1 MSTMRRLFP
10 SLGLA
15 LFVSVSAS
23 LSPAG
28 PLDAQPKGAPSGP
41 LATGLTALAATD
53 YPAAE
58 AAFGQVKGAG
68 EADAKLGLA
77 QAAFEQ
83 GRYAD
88 AEKHAQAAAG
98 MSAAHR
104 VKGASLRAEI
114 LAATGK
120 RQEAIKLL
128 ESVKTG
134 KGADVRRARLLLGEY
149 LIDVGKRSDADDPLH
164 KVIEEYNDGTIT
176 AQDAEGNAHVGRAAF
191 LLRSPKDANTAFKES
206 ERADKKRVETLLWAA
221 ELFLDK
227 YDPGHAEEELKE
239 ALAVAPKRADTI
251 VMLARVK
258 LDQSLDFEEGEK
270 LVKQALAINPKHTG
284 ALAVRAGIAL
294 RDMDIAGADKAIA
307 EGLAIDA
314 NNLELLSIKAATR
327 FLDDDMR
334 GFEAAKKEV
343 LSRNPQYARLYAII
357 GEYAEWEHRYDDIV
371 AMMKEATKLDPDDGK
386 AWAELG
392 LTQMRGGDETAG
404 MESIKKAWSKDKF
417 NVRVFNT
424 LNMYEQD
431 IPNLYETIADG
442 AFKVRY
448 AKDERPVM
456 ERYVP
461 RMLGEAFGSMKARY
475 GFVPSIP
482 VQVEM
487 YASRQT
493 FSVRTSGLPNIGI
506 QGVCFGRVVAAI
518 SPKAEPFNYGN
529 VLWHELGHVF
539 AIQLSK
545 NHVPRWFTEGLS
557 EYETIAR
564 RPEWARE
571 LDPELYQAIN
581 SGKLPGAVDMN
592 RAFTHASDAND
603 VTVAYYAA
611 SQMLIWTVEKFGMG
625 KVVEALKLWGQ
636 GKKTPEVIKGA
647 FGVTAQEYD
656 AGYRQWQLGRL
667 SRYKNQYLFT
677 LKAKDLDEAKKGVQ
691 AAPTSASA
699 HVELALSL
707 VRSRKAKEAKAEI
720 DAALA
725 IDPKNADA
733 HFVAAQLARGDKD
746 LNGAKTHL
754 DTMRSTG
761 HDGYVVHS
769 LLADIAEE
777 QKNDAGMRYHLEAA
791 HRLDPS
797 QSEPLKGLF
806 DLATQSK
813 REGDALAALEKLAQL
828 EQHDR
833 KVWRLLLEKL
843 VAAKRWDDARRI
855 GESAIF
861 VDILGLQTHT
871 LYARALSA
879 QNAHDKAAYELE
891 TAVLCAG
898 KPPEKATA
906 HALLAQELVALKR
919 NADAKKQLDEAL
931 KLDPENAEAKN
942 VKLP

>member
-1 MSTMRRLFP
+1 MRRLAP
-10 SLGLA
+10 SLA
-15 LFVSVSAS
+15 LS
-23 LSPAG
+23 LLLVAAAAG
-28 PLDAQPKGAPSGP
+28 PSDAQPKGAPSGP
-41 LATGLTALAATD
+41 LASGLAALAASD
-53 YPAAE
+53 YATAE
-58 AAFGQVKGAG
+58 TELAQVKGAG
-68 EADAKLGLA
+68 EADAKIGLA

-83 GRYAD
+83 GKYAD
-88 AEKHAQAAAG
+88 AEKYAQQAAAA
-98 MSAAHR
+98 SDAHK
-104 VKGASLRAEI
+104 VKGAVLRAQVM
-114 LAATGK
+114 AATGK
-120 RQEAIKLL
+120 KPDAIKLL
-128 ESVKTG
+128 DSVKAG

-149 LIDVGKRSDADDPLH
+149 LIDVGRRSDADEPLH
-164 KVIEEYNDGTIT
+164 KVIDEYNDGTIT
-176 AQDAEGNAHVGRAAF
+176 GQDAEGNAHVGRAAF

-227 YDPGHAEEELKE
+227 YDPGHAEEELKD
-239 ALAVAPKRADTI
+239 ALAVAPKRADTL
-251 VMLARVK
+251 VLLARVK
-258 LDQSLDFEEGEK
+258 LDQSLDFDEAEK

-284 ALAVRAGIAL
+284 ALAVRAGLAL
-294 RDMDIAGADKAIA
+294 RDMDIAGAEKAIA
-307 EGLAIDA
+307 EGLAVDP
-314 NNLELLSIKAATR
+314 NDLELLSLKAASR
-327 FLDDDMR
+327 FLDDDTR
-334 GFEAAKKEV
+334 GFEATKKEV
-343 LSRNPQYARLYAII
+343 LARNPQYAHLYTII

-371 AMMKEATKLDPDDGK
+371 AMMKDATKLDPDDGK

-392 LTQMRGGDETAG
+392 LTQMRAGDETAG
-404 MESIKKAWSKDKF
+404 LDSIKKAWSKDKF

-431 IPNLYETIADG
+431 IPNQYELLSDG
-442 AFKVRY
+442 VFKVRY
-448 AKDERPVM
+448 AKEERPVM

-461 RMLGEAFGSMKARY
+461 RMLGEAFASMKARY
-475 GFVPSIP
+475 GFVPTVP

-571 LDPELYQAIN
+571 LDPELYQAIR

-592 RAFTHASDAND
+592 RAFTHASDASD

-611 SQMLIWTVEKFGMG
+611 SQMLIWTVEKFGMA
-625 KVVEALKLWGQ
+625 KVVEALRLWGQ
-636 GKKTPEVIKGA
+636 GKKTPDVLKGA

-656 AGYRQWQLGRL
+656 AGYRSWQLARL
-667 SRYKNQYLFT
+667 SRYENQYLFS
-677 LKAKDLDEAKKGVQ
+677 LKGKDLDEAKKAVQ
-691 AAPTSASA
+691 VAPTDAKA
-699 HVELALSL
+699 HVQLALSL
-707 VRSRKAKEAKAEI
+707 LRARKGKEAKAEI

-725 IDPKNADA
+725 IDPKNPDA
-733 HFVAAQLARGDKD
+733 HYVAAQVARGEKD
-746 LNGAKTHL
+746 LEGARKHL

-761 HDGYVVHS
+761 HDGYTIHTM
-769 LLADIAEE
+769 LADIAEE
-777 QKNDAGMRYHLEAA
+777 QKDDARMRFHLEAA
-791 HRLDPS
+791 YRLDPS

-806 DLATQSK
+806 DLANQSK
-813 REGDALAALEKLAQL
+813 REGDALDALEKLAQL

-833 KVWRLLLEKL
+833 KVWRMLLEKL

-861 VDILGLQTHT
+861 VDVMGGGTHT

-879 QNAHDKAAYELE
+879 QNAHDKAVYELE
-891 TAVLCAG
+891 TALLCAG
-898 KPPEKATA
+898 KPPEKATQ

-919 NADAKKQLDEAL
+919 GAEAKKHLDEAL
-931 KLDPENAEAKN
+931 KLDPENAEAKS

>member
-1 MSTMRRLFP
+1 MRRLAPPFA
-10 SLGLA
+10 LA
-15 LFVSVSAS
+15 LLLASATS
-23 LSPAG
+23 GGQPSQLKSPAT
-28 PLDAQPKGAPSGP
+28 GP
-41 LATGLTALAATD
+41 LATGLAALAASDYATAETD
-53 YPAAE
+53 LA
-58 AAFGQVKGAG
+58 QVKGAS

-83 GRYAD
+83 GKYAD
-88 AEKHAQAAAG
+88 ADKHAQAASS
-98 MSAAHR
+98 SATQKVRATI
-104 VKGASLRAEI
+104 VRAEV

-120 RQEAIKLL
+120 KLDAIKLL
-128 ESVKTG
+128 ETVKTG
-134 KGADVRRARLLLGEY
+134 KGSDVRRVRLLLGEY
-149 LIDVGKRSDADDPLH
+149 LIDVGRRADADDPLH
-164 KVIEEYNDGTIT
+164 KVIEDYNDGTIT
-176 AQDAEGNAHVGRAAF
+176 GQDAEGNAHVGRAAF

-227 YDPGHAEEELKE
+227 YDAGHAEEEIKE
-239 ALAVAPKRADTI
+239 ALAVAPKRADAI
-251 VMLARVK
+251 VALARVK
-258 LDQSLDFEEGEK
+258 LDQTLDFEEGEK
-270 LVKQALAINPKHTG
+270 LAKEALAIHPKHTG

-294 RDMDIAGADKAIA
+294 RDMDIAGAEKAIA
-307 EGLAIDA
+307 EGLAVDP
-314 NNLELLSIKAATR
+314 NNLELLSLKAASR
-327 FLDDDMR
+327 FLDDDLT
-334 GFEAAKKEV
+334 GFEAMKKQV
-343 LSRNPQYARLYAII
+343 LSRNPQYARMYGII

-392 LTQMRGGDETAG
+392 LTQMRGGDEAAG
-404 MESIKKAWSKDKF
+404 MVSIQKAWSKDHF

-424 LNMYEQD
+424 LNMYEKD
-431 IPNLYETIADG
+431 IPNDYELVSDG
-442 AFKVRY
+442 VFKVRY
-448 AKDERPVM
+448 AKEERPVM

-461 RMLGEAFGSMKARY
+461 RMLGEAFASMKARY
-475 GFVPSIP
+475 DFVPTVP

-506 QGVCFGRVVAAI
+506 QGVCFGRVIAAI

-592 RAFTHASDAND
+592 RAFTHASDASD

-611 SQMLIWTVEKFGMG
+611 SQMLVWTVERFGMPR
-625 KVVEALKLWGQ
+625 VALALKLWGA
-636 GKKTPEVIKGA
+636 GKKTPDVIKGA

-667 SRYKNQYLFT
+667 SRYKNQYLFS
-677 LKAKDLDEAKKGVQ
+677 LKGKDLDEAKKNVQ
-691 AAPTSASA
+691 SAPNDPKA
-699 HVELALSL
+699 HVVLALAL
-707 VRSRKAKEAKAEI
+707 VRSRKVKEAKAEL
-720 DAALA
+720 DAAFT
-725 IDPKNADA
+725 IDPKNADG
-733 HFVAAQLARGDKD
+733 HYVAAQLARGEKD
-746 LNGAKTHL
+746 PESARKHL
-754 DTMRSTG
+754 DTMRSNG
-761 HDGYVVHS
+761 NDGYVIHS
-769 LLADIAEE
+769 MLAEIAEE
-777 QKNDAGMRYHLEAA
+777 QKNEVAMRFHLEAA
-791 HRLDPS
+791 HRFDPS

-806 DLATQSK
+806 DLANSSK
-813 REGDALAALEKLAQL
+813 REGDALAALEKLAEL

-843 VAAKRWDDARRI
+843 VTAKRWDDARRI

-861 VDILGLQTHT
+861 VDILGLQTHA
-871 LYARALSA
+871 LYARALA
-879 QNAHDKAAYELE
+879 ATNAHDKAVYELE
-891 TAVLCAG
+891 TAVLCPG

-906 HALLAQELVALKR
+906 HALLAQELVAQKR
-919 NADAKKQLDEAL
+919 NIEAKKHLEEAL
-931 KLDPENAEAKN
+931 KLDAENAEAKN
-942 VKLP
+942 VKIP